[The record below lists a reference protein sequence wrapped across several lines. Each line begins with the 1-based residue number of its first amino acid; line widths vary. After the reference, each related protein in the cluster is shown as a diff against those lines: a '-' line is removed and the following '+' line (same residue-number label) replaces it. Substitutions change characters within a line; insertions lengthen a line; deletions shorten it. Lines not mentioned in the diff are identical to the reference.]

1 MKKIHFFKFVLTA
14 VLMAAASHA
23 VATLTGPTNIVL
35 PEDGVE
41 RDFTFTFTNTGTE
54 IFFVGPTFAEVEG
67 MAIFESGDL
76 SDIPNAFFEDKCS
89 TLDLPAGAS
98 CTVLLHVTPP
108 DGIGETHAD
117 FGVLPYFV
125 QVNLDNLHE
134 LDGTI
139 TITDPGVSINVPE
152 PATCALLGL
161 GLAGIGLAR
170 GSRLRK
176 ERLLGAVRHPGVPAQ
191 RLVR

>member
-1 MKKIHFFKFVLTA
+1 MPRVQERATQSSWSRL
-14 VLMAAASHA
+14 
-23 VATLTGPTNIVL
+23 VAGRE
-35 PEDGVE
+35 PEDGLE
-41 RDFTFTFTNTGTE
+41 TT
-54 IFFVGPTFAEVEG
+54 
-67 MAIFESGDL
+67 
-76 SDIPNAFFEDKCS
+76 
-89 TLDLPAGAS
+89 GAS

-108 DGIGETHAD
+108 DGIGETDAD